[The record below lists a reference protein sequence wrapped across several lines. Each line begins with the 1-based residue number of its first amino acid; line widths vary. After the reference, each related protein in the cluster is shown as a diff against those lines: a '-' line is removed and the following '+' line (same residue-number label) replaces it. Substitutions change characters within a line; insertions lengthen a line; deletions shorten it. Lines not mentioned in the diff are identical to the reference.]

1 MRLLKTATE
10 LKLMFTALLA
20 ALALPM
26 LLNTAVD
33 APSHLPLALLAL
45 PYAKLPFLVYGRHA
59 VKQQSRNGMVF
70 FTCFIAMETMF
81 LLVTLAVSGVLLVLV
96 DKVLSAVVLFSA
108 IAWLRYLAPEA
119 SPI

>member
-10 LKLMFTALLA
+10 LKLMLAALLA

-26 LLNTAVD
+26 LLNTAVV

-70 FTCFIAMETMF
+70 FTCFIAMETLF
-81 LLVTLAVSGVLLVLV
+81 LLVVLAVSGVPLVLA
-96 DKVLSAVVLFSA
+96 DIILSAAILFSA
-108 IAWLRYLAPEA
+108 IACLRSLTPEA
-119 SPI
+119 SPS

>member
-26 LLNTAVD
+26 LLNIAVD

-45 PYAKLPFLVYGRHA
+45 PCAKLPFLVYGRQA
-59 VKQQSRNGMVF
+59 VRQKSRNGVVF
-70 FTCFIAMETMF
+70 FACFIAMETLS
-81 LLVTLAVSGVLLVLV
+81 LLVILAVSGVPLVLV
-96 DKVLSAVVLFSA
+96 DIVLSAVVLFFA
-108 IAWLRYLAPEA
+108 IACLRSFAPEVTP
-119 SPI
+119 S